1 MHKESE
7 MHAFQI
13 ARMALKMMELSNDV
27 RTPTGDTIQVR
38 NILNKF
44 YYSSV
49 NFGRLK
55 HMVHIVFTIY
65 Y

>member
-38 NILNKF
+38 NILN
-44 YYSSV
+44 
-49 NFGRLK
+49 
-55 HMVHIVFTIY
+55 
-65 Y
+65 